1 MLITQ
6 CAVIR
11 FLVALITLAALKGFC
26 SSACLVMMMI
36 PFHKLLKAFFF
47 FLALTYIDCFIYVFA
62 IAIVYYQ
69 ELIN

>member
-11 FLVALITLAALKGFC
+11 FLVALISLAALKGFC
-26 SSACLVMMMI
+26 SSTWLVMIMI
-36 PFHKLLKAFFF
+36 PFRQASEGFFF
-47 FLALTYIDCFIYVFA
+47 ALTCIDCFIYVFA